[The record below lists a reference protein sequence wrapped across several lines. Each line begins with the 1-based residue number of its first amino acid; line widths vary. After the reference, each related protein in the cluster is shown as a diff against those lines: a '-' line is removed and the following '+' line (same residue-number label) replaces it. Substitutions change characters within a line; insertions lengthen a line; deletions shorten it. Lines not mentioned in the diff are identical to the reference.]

1 MDIKWNGLEVPLERS
16 ILADF
21 AAYHVNNYKGK
32 LNGFMKENMHR
43 YTRNENDQSCRQR
56 VKHVYCLACSCC
68 LVRLPFLYNDWF
80 PFPPF

>member
-21 AAYHVNNYKGK
+21 LAYHLNSYKGK
-32 LNGFMKENMHR
+32 LNGFMKEDMHR
-43 YTRNENDQSCRQR
+43 NTRNENDQSGRQR
-56 VKHVYCLACSCC
+56 VKHVHCLLACC
-68 LVRLPFLYNDWF
+68 LSLPFLYTDWF

>member
-21 AAYHVNNYKGK
+21 AAYHLNSYKGK

-43 YTRNENDQSCRQR
+43 YTRNENDQSGRQR
-56 VKHVYCLACSCC
+56 VKHVHCLACC
-68 LVRLPFLYNDWF
+68 LRLPFLYNDWF

>member
-16 ILADF
+16 ILADL
-21 AAYHVNNYKGK
+21 AAYHLNSYNGK

-43 YTRNENDQSCRQR
+43 YTRNENDQSGRQR
-56 VKHVYCLACSCC
+56 VKHVQCIACC
-68 LVRLPFLYNDWF
+68 LRLPFLYKDWF